1 MIRIIILTAIFT
13 LTFFCTNAQKW
24 AEMLHD
30 GRANFYEIQE
40 EFESTWSGMESE
52 RGSGWKPFKRWEYET
67 EERVYP
73 SGEFPPRHQLFT
85 ELQKFNSYK
94 EGRVG
99 ENTRSQGSWEEL
111 GPLSWQNQSGWNPG
125 IGRVNFIYE
134 EPGNQNTIYV
144 GTPAGGLWRSEDGGN
159 SWTPLTDLLPSMGV
173 SGIAVDPGNTDVIY
187 IATGDRDAND
197 YNGVGVLKSTD
208 YGQSWQTTGMGWNIS
223 DGLKSNWLIMHP
235 TDAQTLFLASNDGL
249 YRTTDGA
256 ESWQSVLN
264 GNIREVEFHP
274 ENPEIVYAVS
284 NRFYRSENGGTSFS
298 TINDGF
304 PSSSQI
310 NRLSLAVSAV
320 TPDYVYVL
328 AGEEATSGYRGTYF
342 SDNTGLSFTEQSAQP
357 NIMGYSTDGSS
368 SGGQSWFDIALAASQ
383 TNPFRIVTGGINV
396 WRSNNAGV
404 DYSPQSHWVFPSQI
418 GYTHA
423 DIHFLRYYGNRLYC
437 GSDGGIFVSTND
449 GNSWTDLSAGIGN
462 TQLYRMAFSESE
474 PYNIMVGTQDN
485 GTNLLNSQ
493 TFTHLLGGDG
503 NGAAVNDDNPDVLYA
518 AYPYGSITMSTD
530 AGASFEGI
538 SDPIDENGLWVT
550 PFVLDPNNQNILYAG
565 YQNIWKHTEQDGWE
579 VISSF
584 GGGSFRALA
593 VAPSNSDYLYAARGS
608 TLYMTSDGGTSWENI
623 STDLP
628 NLNITDIAVS
638 PTNPEY
644 LIVTCSGYTNGN
656 KVYASSNAGGSFEN
670 ISYNLP
676 NIPANAVTFDN
687 TSENGVYVGTDIGVF
702 YTNDNLA
709 NWIDF
714 MDGLPRTKVRQ
725 LLISESIGKIR
736 AGTFGRGIWES
747 DLYSP
752 SDQPPIAGFA
762 SNLQVVC
769 AGDSVEFTDLS
780 FNASPGWNWTFEG
793 GSPSV
798 SDERN
803 PVVYFEEGGIY
814 TVSLEVSNDNGSDTE
829 TQTNFIIVYGEGQTP
844 PYSESFES
852 FNDLFSNLWVSDNPD
867 DNVTWELNDNIGFS
881 SSQSIWVDN
890 LESVSGQIDEISSPT
905 IDLSN
910 AGAATLSF
918 KVAYAQQNELNN
930 DRLRLYISHDCGE
943 TWTLRGQWKGT
954 TDLPTASATSA
965 PFVPET
971 TEDWQFIEVTA
982 ITSTF
987 FVPQFRFKFEWL
999 NDNGNN
1005 VYIDDINLTMSP
1017 VGIEETVSD
1026 IGYFELY
1033 PNPARGQTTLHFDL
1047 PESQNMS
1054 YSILDATGRVINES
1068 QLGNLPN
1075 GEHRFVVHTYD
1086 LSSGLY
1092 FVKLQSGESAEVRKL
1107 FIE

>member
-1 MIRIIILTAIFT
+1 
-13 LTFFCTNAQKW
+13 
-24 AEMLHD
+24 
-30 GRANFYEIQE
+30 
-40 EFESTWSGMESE
+40 
-52 RGSGWKPFKRWEYET
+52 
-67 EERVYP
+67 
-73 SGEFPPRHQLFT
+73 
-85 ELQKFNSYK
+85 
-94 EGRVG
+94 
-99 ENTRSQGSWEEL
+99 
-111 GPLSWQNQSGWNPG
+111 
-125 IGRVNFIYE
+125 
-134 EPGNQNTIYV
+134 
-144 GTPAGGLWRSEDGGN
+144 
-159 SWTPLTDLLPSMGV
+159 
-173 SGIAVDPGNTDVIY
+173 
-187 IATGDRDAND
+187 
-197 YNGVGVLKSTD
+197 
-208 YGQSWQTTGMGWNIS
+208 
-223 DGLKSNWLIMHP
+223 MHP